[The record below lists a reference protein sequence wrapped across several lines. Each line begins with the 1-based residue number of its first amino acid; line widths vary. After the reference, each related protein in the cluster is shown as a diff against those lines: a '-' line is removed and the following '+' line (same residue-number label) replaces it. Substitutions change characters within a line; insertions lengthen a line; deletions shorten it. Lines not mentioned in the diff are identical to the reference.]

1 LEDKGKH
8 MSDNHFINISQELTR
23 KDEKIKQLKQK
34 IIQVEKKLNELNKNL
49 EQRVIDRTVEVNKL
63 IRDKARFIDN
73 LSHDLATPLTPIISL
88 LPIVKENLSDE
99 KSLEI
104 INTCIRNA
112 EYIKRV
118 VNNAREL
125 AELSAT
131 ELLLKKENL
140 FEILDVLLRKYNV
153 VFKSKN
159 IKVENEISQ
168 EIFIK
173 TEKNRLLQLFD
184 NITSN
189 AVNSMPDGGTLTFE
203 SKAVTKDS
211 GTFYKISAK
220 DTGVGLSR
228 DQTDHLFDEF
238 YKTDESRHKLD
249 STGLG
254 LTICKSIIEKHGGK
268 IWADSHGG
276 GKGTT
281 IHFTIPSNDV
291 IFSRSF
297 L

>member
-1 LEDKGKH
+1 
-8 MSDNHFINISQELTR
+8 MSDDHFTNISKELTL
-23 KDEKIKQLKQK
+23 KDEQIKQLEQK
-34 IIQVEKKLNELNKNL
+34 IIEVENKLNKLNKNL

-63 IRDKARFIDN
+63 VREKARFIDN

-88 LPIVKENLSDE
+88 LPIVKESLSDE
-99 KSLEI
+99 QSLEI
-104 INTCIRNA
+104 IDTCIRNA

-131 ELLLKKENL
+131 DLFLKKENL
-140 FEILDVLLRKYNV
+140 FEILDEMLKKYNV
-153 VFKSKN
+153 VFKSNN
-159 IKVENEISQ
+159 IKVENIINQ
-168 EIFIK
+168 EVFIK
-173 TEKNRLLQLFD
+173 TEKNRLLKVFD
-184 NITSN
+184 HITSN

-211 GTFYKISAK
+211 GTFFQISIK

-228 DQTDHLFDEF
+228 EQTDHLFDEF

-254 LTICKSIIEKHGGK
+254 LTICKSIIDKHGGK
-268 IWADSHGG
+268 IWADSHGEG
-276 GKGTT
+276 TGTT
-281 IHFTIPSNDV
+281 IYFTIPTTEV
-291 IFSRSF
+291 ITSRSF

>member
-1 LEDKGKH
+1 
-8 MSDNHFINISQELTR
+8 MSDDNFINITQELTM
-23 KDEKIKQLKQK
+23 KDEKIKKMEQK
-34 IIQVEKKLNELNKNL
+34 LLEVEKKLNELNKNL

-63 IRDKARFIDN
+63 VRDKARFIDN

-99 KSLEI
+99 QSLEI
-104 INTCIRNA
+104 IDTCIRNA

-118 VNNAREL
+118 VHNAREL

-131 ELLLKKENL
+131 DLFLKKEHLLEILEELLKK
-140 FEILDVLLRKYNV
+140 YTV
-153 VFKSKN
+153 VFNSKN
-159 IKVENEISQ
+159 IKIENKISK

-173 TEKNRLLQLFD
+173 TDKERLLQLLD
-184 NITSN
+184 HITSN
-189 AVNSMPDGGTLTFE
+189 AVNSMSEGGTLTFE
-203 SKAVTKDS
+203 SKTVPKESGNYYQISIKDS
-211 GTFYKISAK
+211 
-220 DTGVGLSR
+220 GVGLSR
-228 DQTDHLFDEF
+228 EQIDHLFDEF
-238 YKTDESRHKLD
+238 YKTDGSRHKLD

-281 IHFTIPSNDV
+281 IYFTIPSTEV
-291 IFSRSF
+291 ISSRSF